1 MVRLQ
6 LGLEFRGRI
15 NSRINL
21 SAEGFLGDCQ
31 RRDGIAEAH
40 VTHHHQIHITAGLLF
55 ESGHR
60 TIDKGHLD
68 PAG

>member
-40 VTHHHQIHITAGLLF
+40 VTHHHQSTSLPVFCLNLAT
-55 ESGHR
+55 E
-60 TIDKGHLD
+60 
-68 PAG
+68 P